1 MGGHNN
7 HMNNHRIADSYLSW
21 WTLAGVDALVGETP
35 AGWLETVPVN
45 DNARKGSTERAA
57 EHIAVE
63 PPPLPEILLKKE
75 RTADPGSEA
84 PVIFPET
91 WDAFQQWLAKGDN
104 VPGLQWDDRRVLPSG
119 AAHAKLML
127 ITAWPDM
134 DDQRAGA
141 LFCGEPG
148 RLLDNMLKAIGL
160 NRDDCYLASLAI
172 TRPAGGRCQPED
184 LPELERLFQHHLRL
198 AAPQRLLLIGSDI
211 TGILTGE
218 RLPAARG
225 RLLDLGNHLNLSDN
239 SDNKASLPI
248 AAVPHPTIMLSRPA
262 QKSAA
267 WDSLKLFSQGN

>member
-7 HMNNHRIADSYLSW
+7 YQMADSYSSW
-21 WTLAGVDALVGETP
+21 WTLAGVESLVGETP
-35 AGWLETVPVN
+35 AGWLEAPPVN
-45 DNARKGSTERAA
+45 DNAPQRRVA
-57 EHIAVE
+57 EPLAVE
-63 PPPLPEILLKKE
+63 PPPLPDILLKKE
-75 RTADPGSEA
+75 TVADPVSRA
-84 PVIFPET
+84 PAIFPET
-91 WDAFQQWLAKGDN
+91 WDVFQQWLAKGDD

-127 ITAWPDM
+127 ATAWPDM

-160 NRDDCYLASLAI
+160 KREDCYLASLAI

-211 TGILTGE
+211 TGILTGN
-218 RLPAARG
+218 RLQAARG
-225 RLLDLGNHLNLSDN
+225 RLLDLGNSLDL
-239 SDNKASLPI
+239 SDNKASIPV
-248 AAVPHPTIMLSRPA
+248 AAVPHPAIMLSRPA

-267 WDSLKLFSQGN
+267 WDSLKLFNQRN